1 MSTTDKINFR
11 LSPNQESARPLSHY
25 DNLNNNTHDTNSYAN
40 DNNNENTSQTDNKNL
55 NHRSPF
61 GGISFQFDDL
71 KEFKEVKP
79 KPLDY
84 DEPSENSK
92 MLNVNNNTDYPNKQI
107 HSINGRN
114 EINGNQGHHHT
125 VTTIAQNHSSSSDST
140 SSTSSSTTTSDSY
153 RPTNNYENSAGHQNK
168 PVHSVAKSQFFG
180 LHKSND
186 NPNSNN
192 RTEKGASDDRENTG
206 ESSTVS
212 DEEPLIRKL
221 NINQIV
227 ATNSSPYQN
236 VAGSSSSYYGQDQIF
251 NVNMCTCRDG
261 CTEIDIQQ
269 YDNGKY
275 KCNNCLRPD
284 SINDSNTMSNIASS
298 GALIKPAKQIT
309 LDASSSFRVN
319 QSLTQV
325 IHKYECDVAKE

>member
-1 MSTTDKINFR
+1 MSTAEKINFR
-11 LSPNQESARPLSHY
+11 PSPNQESARPLSTY
-25 DNLNNNTHDTNSYAN
+25 DNLSNNTHDPNSYAN
-40 DNNNENTSQTDNKNL
+40 DNNNENTSQTENKTS

-71 KEFKEVKP
+71 KEFKEVNP
-79 KPLDY
+79 KALDY
-84 DEPSENSK
+84 DEPSENGK
-92 MLNVNNNTDYPNKQI
+92 MLNVNNNTDYPNKQMQ
-107 HSINGRN
+107 SINGGN
-114 EINGNQGHHHT
+114 EIHDNHGHHHT
-125 VTTIAQNHSSSSDST
+125 VTTIAQNHSSSSG
-140 SSTSSSTTTSDSY
+140 STSSSSSSSSDSY
-153 RPTNNYENSAGHQNK
+153 RPTNNNNYENAAGHRNK

-180 LHKSND
+180 LHKPND
-186 NPNSNN
+186 NNTNSNN
-192 RTEKGASDDRENTG
+192 QIEKGASDDRDNTG

-221 NINQIV
+221 NNSNKIIV
-227 ATNSSPYQN
+227 EQNLSPYQN

-251 NVNMCTCRDG
+251 NVNMCTCRNG

-284 SINDSNTMSNIASS
+284 LINDSNTMNNIASS
-298 GALIKPAKQIT
+298 SALIKPAKQIT
-309 LDASSSFRVN
+309 LDANSSFRVN

-325 IHKYECDVAKE
+325 MHKYEL

>member
-1 MSTTDKINFR
+1 MSTADKINFR
-11 LSPNQESARPLSHY
+11 PSPNQEIARPLSTY
-25 DNLNNNTHDTNSYAN
+25 DNLSNNTHDTNDTNDINSYAN
-40 DNNNENTSQTDNKNL
+40 DNNNENTPQIENKNS

-79 KPLDY
+79 KALDY
-84 DEPSENSK
+84 DEPSENCK
-92 MLNVNNNTDYPNKQI
+92 ILNVNNNTDYPNKQI
-107 HSINGRN
+107 HSINGGN
-114 EINGNQGHHHT
+114 EIHDNQGHRHT
-125 VTTIAQNHSSSSDST
+125 VTTIAQNHSSSSG
-140 SSTSSSTTTSDSY
+140 STSSSSSDSY
-153 RPTNNYENSAGHQNK
+153 RPTNNYENSAGHHNK
-168 PVHSVAKSQFFG
+168 SVHSVAKSQFFG

-186 NPNSNN
+186 NPNNNN
-192 RTEKGASDDRENTG
+192 RTEKGTSDDRENTG

-221 NINQIV
+221 NNKIV

-275 KCNNCLRPD
+275 KCNNCLRSD
-284 SINDSNTMSNIASS
+284 SINDSNTMSNIAASS
-298 GALIKPAKQIT
+298 ALIKPAKQIT

-325 IHKYECDVAKE
+325 IHYVAAK